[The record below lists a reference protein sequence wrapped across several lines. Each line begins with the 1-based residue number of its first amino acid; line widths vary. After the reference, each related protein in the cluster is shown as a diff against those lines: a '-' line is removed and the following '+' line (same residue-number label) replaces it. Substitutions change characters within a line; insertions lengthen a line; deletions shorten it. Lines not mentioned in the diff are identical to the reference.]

1 LERTAAA
8 HEDSSSAPHST
19 LVGLAGYM
27 CEFEEGA
34 PPPRGPPPPTRGE
47 RLEARRSARVAAA
60 TQALAAST
68 AAWKPKED
76 PSIKGNAL
84 ATLFVARLPK
94 ATTERQLANVFK
106 EFGEIRDMRIV
117 KDKQGKSRGYAFLE
131 FEDEADVRVRGGHG
145 ICVDWRALTTFSGL
159 FPFPLFS
166 PPPSPPLYIYITH
179 HPNTHAPRSVTPHH
193 PTRPPT
199 AAARA

>member
-1 LERTAAA
+1 MEEEKNTDAKEKAGTAEGEEGKEEEGE
-8 HEDSSSAPHST
+8 HSSKPHSS

-27 CEFEEGA
+27 NEFEEGA
-34 PPPRGPPPPTRGE
+34 PPPRAPPPPSRSE

-60 TQALAAST
+60 AQALAAST

-117 KDKQGKSRGYAFLE
+117 KDKEGKSKGYAFLE
-131 FEDEADVRVRGGHG
+131 FEDEADVRVRGVFV
-145 ICVDWRALTTFSGL
+145 CVCVLLHFYT
-159 FPFPLFS
+159 PPLFFFFFNIL
-166 PPPSPPLYIYITH
+166 P
-179 HPNTHAPRSVTPHH
+179 
-193 PTRPPT
+193 
-199 AAARA
+199 